1 MNIVEPILYQCK
13 LNPQTLA
20 ISAPGSS
27 VDGVNYAT
35 LEKLIHN
42 AAHAA
47 LKSGIAPRQVVGVF
61 VRDAILHAALVFG
74 LMRFGA
80 ITMSLRSPR
89 VPDGIVT
96 DAILTDMPQ
105 QFSGNTSVLKVD
117 YAWLAGDGKAPD
129 YARIDPGNADDICR
143 IILTSGSTGDAKGIA
158 FSHKMLADRVATHA
172 YSKGT
177 RFAHCPR
184 LFCDLSVATSPGF
197 QFCLALLSR
206 GGATYFLGEDP
217 ADILQAIDLHQI
229 KGMATSPYG
238 LGEFLKFYE
247 ADSAFEVSFD
257 HIICQGAM
265 LSPELSRRARMRL
278 CQNVYSTYGATETTT
293 VALGP
298 ASMTE
303 AVPGAVGYVLPGVAI
318 EAVDEAD
325 QVLPLMQDGHLR
337 MRSPNMATGYYGD
350 PETSSEF
357 FRDGWFYSGDIGHVT
372 PQGLLVIAGR
382 KKTALN
388 IGGDTVN
395 PERVEGM
402 ITSFAGINE
411 AGAFAVNNA
420 LGIAELSVLIVAS
433 APVNEQALRQYCAA
447 RLPPSCVPAR
457 IIVVDALPRAGQGK
471 LDRLRLVELAK
482 AKLSLA

>member
-13 LNPQTLA
+13 LNPLTLA
-20 ISAPGSS
+20 ISAPGSA

-42 AAHAA
+42 AALAA

-61 VRDAILHAALVFG
+61 VRDTILHAALIFG
-74 LMRFGA
+74 LMRSGA
-80 ITMSLRSPR
+80 VTMSLRSPR
-89 VPDGIVT
+89 LPDGIVA
-96 DAILTDMPQ
+96 DAIFTDMPQ
-105 QFSGNTSVLKVD
+105 QFSDNTTVVKVD
-117 YAWLAGDGKAPD
+117 YEWLAGDGQAPD
-129 YARIDPGNADDICR
+129 YARIDPGNEDDICR

-184 LFCDLSVATSPGF
+184 LFCDLGLATSPGF
-197 QFCLALLSR
+197 QYCLALLSR
-206 GGATYFLGEDP
+206 GGATTFLGDDP
-217 ADILQAIDLHQI
+217 SDILQAVDLHQI

-247 ADSAFEVSFD
+247 SDGAFEVTFD

-265 LSPELSRRARMRL
+265 LSRELSRRARMRM

-298 ASMTE
+298 ASMIE

-318 EAVDEAD
+318 EAVDDAD
-325 QVLPLMQDGHLR
+325 QALPLGQDGHLR
-337 MRSPNMATGYYGD
+337 MRSHNMATGYYGD
-350 PETSSEF
+350 AETSREL
-357 FRDGWFYSGDIGHVT
+357 FRNGWFYSGDIGHLT
-372 PQGLLVIAGR
+372 PEGMLVISGR

-395 PERVEGM
+395 PERVEAI
-402 ITSFAGINE
+402 ITSFPGVTE

-420 LGIAELSVLIVAS
+420 LGIAELCALIVAS
-433 APVNEQALRQYCAA
+433 APVNEQALREYCAA

-471 LDRLRLVELAK
+471 LDRPRLVELAK
-482 AKLSLA
+482 AKLSLS

>member
-13 LNPQTLA
+13 LNPLTLA
-20 ISAPGSS
+20 ISTPGSE
-27 VDGVNYAT
+27 VDGINYAT

-42 AAHAA
+42 AAQSA
-47 LKSGIAPRQVVGVF
+47 LKAGIAPRQVVGVF
-61 VRDAILHAALVFG
+61 VRDTILHAALIFG

-80 ITMSLRSPR
+80 VTMSMRSPR
-89 VPDGIVT
+89 VPDGIVV

-105 QFSGNTSVLKVD
+105 QFSGNATALKVD
-117 YAWLAGDGKAPD
+117 YAWLSGDSKAPD
-129 YARIDPGNADDICR
+129 YARIASGNEDDICR

-158 FSHKMLADRVATHA
+158 FSHKMLTDRVASYA
-172 YSKGT
+172 YSKGS

-184 LFCDLSVATSPGF
+184 LFCDLGIATSPGF
-197 QFCLALLSR
+197 RYLLALLSR
-206 GGATYFLGEDP
+206 GGATYFLGDDP

-247 ADSAFEVSFD
+247 ADSAFEVTFD

-265 LSPELSRRARMRL
+265 LSRELSRRARMRM

-298 ASMTE
+298 ASMIE
-303 AVPGAVGYVLPGVAI
+303 AVPGAVGYVLPGVTV
-318 EAVDEAD
+318 EAVDDSD
-325 QVLPLMQDGHLR
+325 QVLPLMHDGLLR
-337 MRSPNMATGYYGD
+337 IRSHNMVTGYYGD
-350 PETSSEF
+350 PETSREF
-357 FRDGWFYSGDIGHVT
+357 FRDGWFYSGDIGHLT
-372 PQGLLVIAGR
+372 PQGLLVISGR

-395 PERVEGM
+395 PERVEAI
-402 ITSFAGINE
+402 ITSFPGVTE

-420 LGIAELSVLIVAS
+420 LGIAELSALIVAS
-433 APVNEQALRQYCAA
+433 APVNEQALREYCAKH
-447 RLPPSCVPAR
+447 LPPSCVPAR
-457 IIVVDALPRAGQGK
+457 CVIVDALPRAGQGK
-471 LDRLRLVELAK
+471 LDRPRLVDVAK
-482 AKLSLA
+482 AKLNLS